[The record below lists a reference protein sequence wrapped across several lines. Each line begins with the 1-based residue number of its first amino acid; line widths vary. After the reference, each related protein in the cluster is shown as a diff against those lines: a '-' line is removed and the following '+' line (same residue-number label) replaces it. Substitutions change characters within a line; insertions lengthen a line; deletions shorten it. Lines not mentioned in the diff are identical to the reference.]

1 MLFHQQIFAKNI
13 NVKSIK
19 FVKFIYLNK
28 LFIKLLLPII
38 LILSINFLYL
48 KQNCTTNPKIIRIK
62 FWYNLLSYTL
72 SQVRYN
78 NIDKSL
84 WKIYAFKESRKKH
97 NRKSWFDNQFFFFT
111 SNFHTFRKIAS
122 RKFFDAL
129 KRYNISSRDRDT
141 EKSLSTR
148 VTLAN
153 SLSMLNTAEK
163 ISRVEIGRK
172 RESLLVAWINI
183 LTNI

>member
-1 MLFHQQIFAKNI
+1 MHLKKVGKNTI
-13 NVKSIK
+13 ENLDS
-19 FVKFIYLNK
+19 
-28 LFIKLLLPII
+28 
-38 LILSINFLYL
+38 
-48 KQNCTTNPKIIRIK
+48 TTN
-62 FWYNLLSYTL
+62 
-72 SQVRYN
+72 
-78 NIDKSL
+78 
-84 WKIYAFKESRKKH
+84 
-97 NRKSWFDNQFFFFT
+97 FFFLRVIFIR
-111 SNFHTFRKIAS
+111 FERLPLD

-172 RESLLVAWINI
+172 RESLLVA
-183 LTNI
+183 